1 MRSDRVRSVECGVRN
16 EKRCRALFSLSLLP
30 ILSVLLFSLPA
41 GAELIDRVVASVNND
56 VITWSELNQAVG
68 FNAALGGGGGGE
80 LRAQTLEGLINRR
93 LLVQEARR
101 LKFVEIS
108 EQDVD
113 AETNKLR
120 ERLGSEKAFTDLL
133 GKLDMTGGQ
142 LRRMLAERDQQRRK
156 EGRRQML
163 AERLLVERHVEK
175 KVGLFIRVT
184 RDEAEAYFNRNP
196 GRFRGKRFSEVQKA
210 ITAGLQE
217 QQLDQQMTKYLAELR
232 SKADVRMA
240 PE

>member
-1 MRSDRVRSVECGVRN
+1 MRN
-16 EKRCRALFSLSLLP
+16 ERRCRAFFSLSLLP

-142 LRRMLAERDQQRRK
+142 LRRMLAER
-156 EGRRQML
+156 
-163 AERLLVERHVEK
+163 LLVERHVEK

>member
-30 ILSVLLFSLPA
+30 IFSVLLFSLPA

-133 GKLDMTGGQ
+133 GKLDMTGEQ
-142 LRRMLAERDQQRRK
+142 LRR
-156 EGRRQML
+156 ML

>member
-133 GKLDMTGGQ
+133 GKLDMTGEQ
-142 LRRMLAERDQQRRK
+142 LRR
-156 EGRRQML
+156 ML

>member
-142 LRRMLAERDQQRRK
+142 LRRMLAER
-156 EGRRQML
+156 
-163 AERLLVERHVEK
+163 LLVERHVEK